1 MTKNLAARLEQR
13 LSSELL
19 TLIRVAG
26 EIAVERGQGIY
37 LVGGAV
43 RDLLLGRINFDLD
56 LVVEGDAPKL
66 ASLLTERVG
75 GEVLVHRRF
84 GTAKF
89 RCEDLS
95 IDFATARA
103 ETYAHPGA
111 LPSVQPGSIGDDLRR
126 RDFTINAMAV
136 PLNEADFGNL
146 LDPYDGEKDIGN
158 KLIRILHEKSFIDD
172 ATRILR
178 VIRYEKRFDFQ
189 LERTTESLLRRDLA
203 MLNTLSGDRIRHE
216 LELILKE
223 EHPERMLWRAGE
235 LGVLKEI
242 HPSLEGNGW
251 LEEKFQQ
258 ARSSARPPSAALYFS
273 LLLYHFSQ
281 DEGEQFIVRMKIPGA
296 AARVI
301 RDTLRLKENLQAL
314 AVAGLTSGAIYR
326 LLEYYSTTS
335 ILSNALASD
344 SPLVCQ
350 RLHLYLNK
358 LRYVKTSLDGEA
370 LQKMGL
376 SPGPRLGEM
385 LRALHEAKL
394 DQRIKT
400 KKEEEELVRHWL
412 SES

>member
-19 TLIRVAG
+19 M
-26 EIAVERGQGIY
+26 
-37 LVGGAV
+37 
-43 RDLLLGRINFDLD
+43 
-56 LVVEGDAPKL
+56 VVEGDAPKL
-66 ASLLTERVG
+66 ASLLAESVG
-75 GEVLVHRRF
+75 GEVLMHRRF

-146 LDPYDGEKDIGN
+146 LDPYDGEKDLGN
-158 KLIRILHEKSFIDD
+158 KFIRILHEKSFIDD

-178 VIRYEKRFDFQ
+178 AIRYEKRFDFQ

-223 EHPERMLWRAGE
+223 ERPEKMLRRAGE

-251 LEEKFQQ
+251 LEEKLQQ
-258 ARSSARPPSAALYFS
+258 ARSGARPSSATLYFS

-301 RDTLRLKENLQAL
+301 RDTLHLKENLQAL
-314 AVAGLTSGAIYR
+314 AVAELTSGAIYR
-326 LLEYYSTTS
+326 LLKEYSATS
-335 ILSNALASD
+335 ILANALASD

-350 RLHLYLNK
+350 RLDLYLDK
-358 LRYVKTSLDGEA
+358 LRYVKISLDGGDFWMVGTC
-370 LQKMGL
+370 KKWGY
-376 SPGPRLGEM
+376 RLD
-385 LRALHEAKL
+385 LAW
-394 DQRIKT
+394 
-400 KKEEEELVRHWL
+400 VRCYEHCMRQ
-412 SES
+412 S